1 MEEALDDVPTR
12 VALTAE
18 QLIDAPLSTD
28 DILALS
34 DQIAAG
40 VSPVAAVSA
49 ARVLTPTAVPEVDT
63 SASSIAV
70 SRRPVARPTSA
81 IVTASVIAAL
91 AEPAVQS
98 PAVQSPVSQSE
109 FAVGTKLVQLGA
121 FPSADVAATEWTRLT
136 DRFGEVMNGKSR
148 VIQSATSGGKAFYR
162 LRAEGFAELND
173 ARRFCA
179 TMVAENVDC
188 IPVVV
193 R

>member
-1 MEEALDDVPTR
+1 
-12 VALTAE
+12 
-18 QLIDAPLSTD
+18 
-28 DILALS
+28 
-34 DQIAAG
+34 
-40 VSPVAAVSA
+40 
-49 ARVLTPTAVPEVDT
+49 
-63 SASSIAV
+63 
-70 SRRPVARPTSA
+70 
-81 IVTASVIAAL
+81 
-91 AEPAVQS
+91 
-98 PAVQSPVSQSE
+98 
-109 FAVGTKLVQLGA
+109 VQLGA